1 MPPQNQRRFVG
12 IQTLE
17 LPGFAQPQTH
27 RSLEPRACLYECPYL
42 ASASLCQSSLGK
54 TKSEGKGQPQ
64 IFSEAGSNFPDV
76 ANWVKPQP
84 SIY

>member
-42 ASASLCQSSLGK
+42 ASASL
-54 TKSEGKGQPQ
+54 
-64 IFSEAGSNFPDV
+64 AG
-76 ANWVKPQP
+76 AMAQTR
-84 SIY
+84 ITLMRQ